1 MSIQSYLAEATAGP
15 GRGPDLPRVMTS
27 SGRTIEL
34 TDRDSGGIVRADE
47 SVVGFARMEFALLR
61 VLVDRRRTVVDP
73 DHAFV
78 PWHEIAAS
86 LSFRS
91 VSVDSENVR
100 ELVRR
105 VRRKLATAG
114 LEDLIESRQGIGY
127 RLGGT
132 PV

>member
-1 MSIQSYLAEATAGP
+1 MSIQSYLAEVTAG
-15 GRGPDLPRVMTS
+15 GRGLDLARVMTT

-34 TDRDSGGIVRADE
+34 TDRDSGGVVRADE

-61 VLVDRRRTVVDP
+61 VLVDRRRAVADP
-73 DHAFV
+73 DRAFV
-78 PWHEIAAS
+78 PWHEIAAN

-114 LEDLIESRQGIGY
+114 LEDLIESRKGIGY

-132 PV
+132 TV